1 MKPII
6 TVTDNNTLRSLLT
19 AIPKH
24 EKTKETGQLV
34 TELDRAEIVTDE
46 EIDDDVIRIN
56 SYFELEDV
64 QTGQMI
70 KLTLTLPRLADF
82 KQKKISVFSP
92 LGVALIGFKQGMVID
107 WVLPGGLKKLKILEV
122 INSQEVL
129 K

>member
-34 TELDRAEIVTDE
+34 TELERAEVIPDE

-82 KQKKISVFSP
+82 KQKKISVLSP

-107 WVLPGGLKKLKILEV
+107 WVLPGGLKK
-122 INSQEVL
+122 
-129 K
+129 